1 MEMANGGQ
9 AWAWREQRQYIRELS
24 PYLLASIGLLIAGAL
39 LGVAIAV
46 RAPDIS
52 SARREALGEFAGFFT
67 GLPTPLLALAIFLN
81 NAVKTLVVILA
92 GVFAGILP
100 LVFLLING
108 FVLGIVFHA
117 MLHTKGLWAFI
128 VAVAPHGVLELP
140 AVLLGTSIGLM
151 MGMHAIRRFIKK
163 ERIEISPQLAR
174 GVRFFATVILPLLV
188 VSALIEAFITA
199 PLSGK

>member
-1 MEMANGGQ
+1 MEIEGQ
-9 AWAWREQRQYIRELS
+9 ARSWREQRDYIRELA
-24 PYLLASIGLLIAGAL
+24 PYLLASVALLLAGAL
-39 LGVAIAV
+39 AGVAMAE

-52 SARREALGEFAGFFT
+52 SMRREALSEFVSLFK
-67 GLPTPLLALAIFLN
+67 GLPAPLLALAIFLN
-81 NAVKTLVVILA
+81 NAVKTLVVIVA

-108 FVLGIVFHA
+108 YVLGIVFHA
-117 MLHTKGLWAFI
+117 TVHTEGLWAF
-128 VAVAPHGVLELP
+128 VAAVAPHGVLELP

-151 MGMHAIRRFIKK
+151 MGAGAIRKFIKK
-163 ERIEISPQLAR
+163 ENIELSSQLAR
-174 GVRFFATVILPLLV
+174 GMRFFVTVIVPLLV

>member
-1 MEMANGGQ
+1 MEMANEGQ
-9 AWAWREQRQYIRELS
+9 AWSWREQREYIRELA

-39 LGVAIAV
+39 VGVAIAA

-52 SARREALGEFAGFFT
+52 TLRREALSDFASFFT

-100 LVFLLING
+100 VVFLLING

-151 MGMHAIRRFIKK
+151 MGARAIRRFIKK
-163 ERIEISPQLAR
+163 ERIEISAQLLR